1 MSVEAEVLW
10 LRILVQFARE
20 SVAVESQHVSRS

>member
-10 LRILVQFARE
+10 LRILVQVCREQSIIDARP
-20 SVAVESQHVSRS
+20 